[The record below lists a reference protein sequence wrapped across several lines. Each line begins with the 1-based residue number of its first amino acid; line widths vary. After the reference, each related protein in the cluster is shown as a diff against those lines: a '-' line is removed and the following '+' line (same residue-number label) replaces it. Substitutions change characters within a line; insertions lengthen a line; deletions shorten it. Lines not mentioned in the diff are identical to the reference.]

1 MRRFLTKISPL
12 TNASQIKVPM
22 FIVHGRND
30 PRVPV
35 QEAEQIAT
43 TVAANGVPVWSM
55 IAENEGHGFAK
66 KENADY
72 LFATRVMF
80 LEQRLLDR

>member
-1 MRRFLTKISPL
+1 
-12 TNASQIKVPM
+12 M

-35 QEAEQIAT
+35 QEAEQIAA
-43 TVAANGVPVWSM
+43 TVEKNGVPVWLM
-55 IAENEGHGFAK
+55 IAWNEGHGFAK

-72 LFATRVMF
+72 LFYA
-80 LEQRLLDR
+80 RLLFLQDRLLQ